1 MRNSGGFVK
10 FHRETYGTSLHKFAT
25 RDGRLRAYAFRPSAR
40 ACYPLARGSAHKTTV
55 TFVGRSIG
63 AILLRCRR
71 RSERL
76 SKYELVW
83 RSIFMVQPAWRPSCI
98 IRGRAVL
105 GGR

>member
-1 MRNSGGFVK
+1 MKGNLR
-10 FHRETYGTSLHKFAT
+10 YKFAQVCHARWT
-25 RDGRLRAYAFRPSAR
+25 SPSNAFRPSAR

>member
-1 MRNSGGFVK
+1 VK
-10 FHRETYGTSLHKFAT
+10 FHRETYVQVCCTSLP
-25 RDGRLRAYAFRPSAR
+25 RAMDVSEHAFRPSAR